1 MNKSLVCV
9 TLLLS
14 ISLSACGSKSS
25 APPSTPTPPAANQGA
40 GSTTGGGTS
49 TTVDAS
55 AIYKQ
60 NCVSCHGI
68 ALEGAVGPSLQKVGA
83 KYSKDQ
89 LATILNN
96 GKGAMPSFKGK
107 LTDTEIGA
115 IATWLADKK

>member
-40 GSTTGGGTS
+40 GSTTGGGT
-49 TTVDAS
+49 TADAS

-60 NCVSCHGI
+60 NCVSCHGN
-68 ALEGAVGPSLQKVGA
+68 ALEGAVGPSLQKAGA

-115 IATWLADKK
+115 LATWLADKK